1 MKWAHNPTACSPARS
16 FRVLALV
23 PDAFGSCGGIAKFNR
38 DLLTAICAHSR
49 CAEVVAVP
57 RLMPEPPGS
66 LPSKLTWIT
75 DGLDGKLRYLRTVL
89 KIAIRKPSS
98 LVCRHPD
105 AALLIPHSS
114 APQPLT
120 LNPQPTGESS
130 GSFNLL
136 VCGHINLLPA
146 AFLAR
151 KLMRRAS
158 GSSPGAPCPLVLAI
172 HGLDVWEPH
181 RSMLVRSLA
190 RRVDAFISV
199 SAFTRD
205 RFLRWARVLAAKG
218 LLLPNCVDLTGF
230 EPGEKNAGLLKK
242 YGLDGR
248 KVLMTL
254 GRLLPDRPKG
264 IDEVLELLP
273 ELAKEVPQ
281 IAYLI
286 VDDGPDRARL
296 SAKAVQLGVGDRV
309 AFAGRVLES
318 EKAAHYRLADAFV
331 MPGYGEGFGIVYL
344 EALACGLPVLASTL
358 DASREALLDGEM
370 GLVVDP
376 RNRAEL
382 RRGLLEVLQQPRG
395 TVPTR
400 LEYFAF
406 PSFTKRCHAIVDRL
420 CPALASYA

>member
-1 MKWAHNPTACSPARS
+1 
-16 FRVLALV
+16 
-23 PDAFGSCGGIAKFNR
+23 
-38 DLLTAICAHSR
+38 
-49 CAEVVAVP
+49 
-57 RLMPEPPGS
+57 MPEPPGA

-75 DGLDGKLRYLRTVL
+75 NGLGGKLRYLRAVL
-89 KIAIRKPSS
+89 RIAIRNRS
-98 LVCRHPD
+98 
-105 AALLIPHSS
+105 ALGSRPPHSAFRIPHGSV
-114 APQPLT
+114 
-120 LNPQPTGESS
+120 SS
-130 GSFNLL
+130 GFDLL
-136 VCGHINLLPA
+136 LCGHINLLPA

-151 KLMRRAS
+151 KLMGQAPRS
-158 GSSPGAPCPLVLAI
+158 VPGAPCPLVLVI

-181 RSMLVRSLA
+181 RSLLVRRLA

-205 RFLRWARVLAAKG
+205 RFLRWARVPATKG

-230 EPGEKNAGLLKK
+230 EPGEKNSGLLKRF
-242 YGLDGR
+242 GLDGR

-254 GRLLPDRPKG
+254 GRLLRDRPKG

-286 VDDGPDRARL
+286 VGDGPDRSRL
-296 SAKAVQLGVGDRV
+296 AAKAVQLGVGDRV
-309 AFAGRVLES
+309 AFAGRVAES

-344 EALACGLPVLASTL
+344 EALACGIPVLASTL

-370 GLVVDP
+370 GLLVDP

-382 RRGLLEVLQQPRG
+382 RRGLLRVLQQPRG
-395 TVPTR
+395 RVPPR
-400 LEYFAF
+400 LDYFSF
-406 PSFTKRCHAIVDRL
+406 PGFVQRCHAILDKLRTGEPSSL
-420 CPALASYA
+420 ISDL